1 MKTTIYD
8 VAKEANVSISTVSK
22 VLNNTG
28 NISEKTKNRIW
39 KVIEELQYQP
49 SVVTSARKMMKTI
62 GLLIPDI
69 ANPFMAELARAVED
83 SGRKKDFSVIICST
97 DNHSLREEEYIT
109 MLKQKHVDGIIVAT
123 GLKNSQAIRE
133 LIESDMPVVM
143 LSRDIPHLPV
153 DTVVADDFKG
163 GYEAAVH
170 LAHLGHANIAVIAEK
185 INNTSIKNRVI
196 GFKEGLQVS
205 GIQIDESAILD
216 CPFDLSASK
225 DISLKLLNQK
235 HRPTAVFVTTE
246 LLALGVLQAARQLH
260 ISIPSSLSLVGFDNS
275 ILAKI
280 SDPQLTTIAQPTEE
294 MGEKAIELLMD
305 GMADSKQKKV
315 IQRVML
321 SPSLIVRNSTAS
333 LL

>member
-153 DTVVADDFKG
+153 DTIVADDFKG

-216 CPFDLSASK
+216 CPYDLSASK

>member
-216 CPFDLSASK
+216 CPYDLSASK
-225 DISLKLLNQK
+225 DISLKLLNHK

>member
-196 GFKEGLQVS
+196 GFKEGLRVS

-216 CPFDLSASK
+216 CPYDLSASK

-260 ISIPSSLSLVGFDNS
+260 ISIPSSLSLIGFDNS

-321 SPSLIVRNSTAS
+321 SPSLIVRDSTAS
-333 LL
+333 LS